1 MLYYENGNVIPG
13 LGLLHRTCGHLNEWT
28 TPVTDRRSSGF
39 IDPTKQGF
47 ARFRELDRPGPVH
60 MLNLLKFRDKAA
72 YDDGTIATGFEA
84 YRSYA
89 RESGPI
95 FERLGGRQVWAGRPE
110 LTLIGPQEETW
121 DLAFIAEYPSKDAF
135 VAMLRDP
142 DYRKAVRH
150 RQAAVADSRL
160 IRMQPGVPGA
170 GFGEMSLDLPGEKT
184 GMP

>member
-1 MLYYENGNVIPG
+1 M
-13 LGLLHRTCGHLNEWT
+13 NEWMV
-28 TPVTDRRSSGF
+28 PVTEERSAGF
-39 IDPTKQGF
+39 IDPTKEDF
-47 ARFRELDRPGPVH
+47 ARFRELERPGPVH
-60 MLNLLKFRDKAA
+60 MLNLLKFRDEAA
-72 YDDGTIATGFEA
+72 YDDGTIATGVEA
-84 YRSYA
+84 YRNYA

-160 IRMQPGVPGA
+160 IRMQPGVPGTH
-170 GFGEMSLDLPGEKT
+170 FGEMTLDAPDKKT
-184 GMP
+184 ER

>member
-1 MLYYENGNVIPG
+1 MFG
-13 LGLLHRTCGHLNEWT
+13 LSNKWMV
-28 TPVTDRRSSGF
+28 PVTEDKSTGF
-39 IDPTKQGF
+39 IDPTKEDF
-47 ARFRELDRPGPVH
+47 ARFREMDRPGPVH

-84 YRSYA
+84 YQNYA

-110 LTLIGPQEETW
+110 LTLIGPQKETW

-160 IRMQPGVPGA
+160 IRMQPGEPGA
-170 GFGEMSLDLPGEKT
+170 HFGEMTLDLSDEKASL
-184 GMP
+184 

>member
-1 MLYYENGNVIPG
+1 MRDEP
-13 LGLLHRTCGHLNEWT
+13 TA
-28 TPVTDRRSSGF
+28 F
-39 IDPTKQGF
+39 IDPTKEDF
-47 ARFRELDRPGPVH
+47 ARFREMDRPGPVH
-60 MLNLLKFRDKAA
+60 MLNLLKFRDQAA

-84 YRSYA
+84 YQNYA

-95 FERLGGRQVWAGRPE
+95 FKRLGGRQVWAGRPE
-110 LTLIGPQEETW
+110 LTLIGPQTESW

-160 IRMQPGVPGA
+160 IRMQPGEPGA
-170 GFGEMSLDLPGEKT
+170 QFGEMSFELSEK
-184 GMP
+184 